1 MPDEGC
7 CFNYAQ
13 AGIIVYGDDNNFIK
27 LTNTSIW
34 NTRQTEFAKEL
45 SPVPAEWARYGNSVV
60 GPPSEEWTYLRIVV
74 EQLRGQE
81 RAEALGDAERY
92 TSYTSQDGRHWVR
105 GGAWTHDLGSTARIG
120 LIAMGQQ
127 PDTAGTFTADF
138 DYVHVTTLR
147 SGPRS

>member
-1 MPDEGC
+1 MGALWE
-7 CFNYAQ
+7 Q
-13 AGIIVYGDDNNFIK
+13 
-27 LTNTSIW
+27 
-34 NTRQTEFAKEL
+34 R
-45 SPVPAEWARYGNSVV
+45 RR
-60 GPPSEEWTYLRIVV
+60 PPSEEWTYLRIVV
-74 EQLRGQE
+74 EQLRGKE

-127 PDTAGTFTADF
+127 PDSAGTFTADF